1 MSFLTLIVARHACAI
16 RATKAQKVF
25 CSQADKYKA
34 SKEAADSELRTL
46 KRPAASDAQADIFSA
61 LTGMKVEAVQTGL
74 SAANTLV
81 LEFGSDFL
89 LLLAGIVPWR
99 QHRPVEQPPPAENP
113 VVEIEAQIRAAIE
126 AEQIAKAAAAK
137 VEAKRA
143 KSREYKVRAKAKKEI
158 GAKAKTPKRRRR
170 KEKPPST
177 KPPIL
182 KLVR

>member
-1 MSFLTLIVARHACAI
+1 VALLSHTASRVFRIPQSNRSYSQVTLILPI
-16 RATKAQKVF
+16 
-25 CSQADKYKA
+25 ADRLGA
-34 SKEAADSELRTL
+34 SVSF
-46 KRPAASDAQADIFSA
+46 ASSRFAA

-81 LEFGSDFL
+81 LEFGSNFL

-99 QHRPVEQPPPAENP
+99 QHRPVEPPPPAENP

-126 AEQIAKAAAAK
+126 VEQIAKAEAAK
-137 VEAKRA
+137 AEAKRA

-158 GAKAKTPKRRRR
+158 EAKAKIPKRRRR
-170 KEKPPST
+170 KRKPP
-177 KPPIL
+177 KPPVL